1 MQQEKL
7 QDAHKFKRWKQ
18 KLVENKLE
26 IRKVEEV
33 YTRRNHKGE
42 ILFSTLMLDAVTPEG
57 NKIPP
62 ICFLKGDVVCILVC
76 LIETDT
82 KEKNLLLVKQRR
94 IASGELTY
102 EHPAGMVDGTKT
114 AADICVQEVFEETGI
129 EITKE
134 QLLDLS
140 KGKPY
145 YPSTGTSDEA
155 MFFFACELELSKS
168 EIEAFENQ
176 QHGTNEE
183 HEFITTHVLP
193 FRQAHQLINN
203 TNGLLLNYLY
213 LKEVNDFELMTSLSL

>member
-1 MQQEKL
+1 MQEEKL
-7 QDAHKFKRWKQ
+7 QDAHKFKRWKE
-18 KLVENKLE
+18 KLVENNLK
-26 IRKVEEV
+26 INGVEEV
-33 YTRRNHKGE
+33 YTRRNHNGE
-42 ILFSTLMLDAVTPEG
+42 VLFSTLMLDAVTPEG
-57 NKIPP
+57 HKIPP

-76 LIETDT
+76 LIDAKT
-82 KEKNLLLVKQRR
+82 KEKYLLLVRQRR

-114 AADICVQEVFEETGI
+114 AVEICVQEVFEETGI
-129 EITKE
+129 NITE
-134 QLLDLS
+134 DQLLVLS

-155 MFFFACELELSKS
+155 MFFFACELEMTKT

-183 HEFITTHVLP
+183 HEFITTHVLS
-193 FRQAHQLINN
+193 FQKAHRLINN

-213 LKEVNDFELMTSLSL
+213 LQEVGDFKLMSQLSL

>member
-1 MQQEKL
+1 MQEEKL

-18 KLVENKLE
+18 KLVENKLN
-26 IRKVEEV
+26 INHVEEV

-42 ILFSTLMLDAVTPEG
+42 VLFSTLMLDALTPEG
-57 NKIPP
+57 HKIPP

-76 LIETDT
+76 LIDEET
-82 KEKNLLLVKQRR
+82 KEKHLLLVRQRR

-114 AADICVQEVFEETGI
+114 AAEICVQEVFEETGI
-129 EITKE
+129 EISEKE
-134 QLLDLS
+134 LLDLS

-155 MFFFACELELSKS
+155 MYFFACEIEMSKKNM
-168 EIEAFENQ
+168 EAFEDQ
-176 QHGTNEE
+176 KHGTNEE

-193 FRQAHQLINN
+193 FQKAHQLINN

-213 LKEVNDFELMTSLSL
+213 LKETADFELMAKLSL